1 MKHTVNVTIINKITK
16 TATLTC
22 TFASTLQWNS
32 TLKFNGFHESGKSFW
47 LIWLYLRGTFCDFAV
62 KFLKKFCDFVEMNWP
77 ASLHDTVNLRNCRFG
92 WIIQCTHCSLK
103 VSRTLQAVFSWLHG
117 SGRGGEPWITPLLAV
132 EMYWQREGSLYV
144 QKILQTK
151 YW

>member
-22 TFASTLQWNS
+22 TFASTVQWNS

-47 LIWLYLRGTFCDFAV
+47 LIWLYLRGTFCDFVV
-62 KFLKKFCDFVEMNWP
+62 KFLKRFCDFVEMNWP

-117 SGRGGEPWITPLLAV
+117 SGRGETLNHASS
-132 EMYWQREGSLYV
+132 GSWNALTNSHFYS
-144 QKILQTK
+144 QSFQ
-151 YW
+151 